1 MSHLN
6 IEIKA
11 RCANPQAIRDIL
23 RSQGAD
29 FRGTDYQTD
38 TYFKV
43 ERGRLKLREG
53 NIENALVYYERED
66 QEGPKQAQ
74 VTLYPTTPGSGLKEI
89 LTQSLGILVVVKKQ
103 REIYF
108 IDNVK
113 FHLDTV
119 DGLGTFAEIEA
130 IDQGWHR
137 WDERNCL
144 RNAISF
150 LSCCESHRMIWLLCH
165 IVTCFCKEPK
175 ERFFVPL
182 RMT

>member
-1 MSHLN
+1 MPLN

-29 FRGTDYQTD
+29 FRGTDHQID
-38 TYFKV
+38 TYFNV
-43 ERGRLKLREG
+43 AHGRLKLREG

-66 QEGPKQAQ
+66 QQGPKQAQ
-74 VTLYPTTPGSGLKEI
+74 VTLYPTTSGSGLKEI
-89 LTQSLGILVVVKKQ
+89 LTQSLGVLVVVQKQ

-119 DGLGTFAEIEA
+119 DGLGTFVEIEA
-130 IDQGWHR
+130 IDKDGTVGREKLLAQCH
-137 WDERNCL
+137 
-144 RNAISF
+144 AF
-150 LSCCESHRMIWLLCH
+150 LELLQILPNDLVAVSYSDLLLAKH
-165 IVTCFCKEPK
+165 A
-175 ERFFVPL
+175 
-182 RMT
+182 